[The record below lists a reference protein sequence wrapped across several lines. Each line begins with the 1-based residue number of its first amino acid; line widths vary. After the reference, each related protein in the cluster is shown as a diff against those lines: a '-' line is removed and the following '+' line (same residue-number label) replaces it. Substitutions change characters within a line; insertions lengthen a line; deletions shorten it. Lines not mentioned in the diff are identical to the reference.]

1 MGGPMRKLALKL
13 VFGLGMAVLAAPA
26 IAGTDFLVRLGD
38 ITGEGGKLDKKSGQQ
53 WVPISSWFWGE
64 YVVAE
69 GAPKVAATLERQG
82 YYDQGSVRV
91 NAIFSGCEVGK
102 RFANAELRT
111 PGARYSFTDV
121 VITRCRDNNIVF
133 NYGKIRASA
142 AW

>member
-1 MGGPMRKLALKL
+1 MRKVALA
-13 VFGLGMAVLAAPA
+13 VFVGLGLAALAVPA
-26 IAGTDFLVRLGD
+26 AAAGSPTFLVRLGD

-69 GAPKVAATLERQG
+69 GAPKVTAELQRQG

-91 NAIFSGCEVGK
+91 NAKFSGCAVGK
-102 RFANAELRT
+102 HFADAELKT
-111 PGARYSFTDV
+111 PGARYAFTDV
-121 VITRCRDNNIVF
+121 TITRCKDTSITF
-133 NYGKIRASA
+133 NYGNIRASG